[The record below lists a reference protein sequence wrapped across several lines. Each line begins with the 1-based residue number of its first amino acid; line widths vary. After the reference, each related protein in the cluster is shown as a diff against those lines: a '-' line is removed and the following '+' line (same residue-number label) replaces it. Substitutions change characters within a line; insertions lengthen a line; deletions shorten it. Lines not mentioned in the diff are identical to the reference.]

1 MAAAASSSRSRVPR
15 AGLSVGVA
23 VTLLLSGCPLQTAP
37 DRDALAVETL
47 PNLKL
52 PPAWVVPAE
61 TGPVLDNWIASVGG
75 SPLEALVAEAIQHNA
90 DLRVAVTRIE
100 QAAAGVRIAGGQ
112 MLPSVDLLAR
122 AGGDL
127 GGDSTGISGWL
138 LSASWELDLWG
149 RVRYG
154 KRAAEEQYASVEA
167 DVAAATQSVAALV
180 AKAWFLASEARQ
192 QRALAASMV
201 SSAADL
207 LRVAEDRQR
216 IGVGSELEVAQA
228 RASLQTLRDVERQ
241 LELAQSQA
249 TRSLETLL
257 GRYPSAEIEAQAAF
271 AALPASPAAGLPSE
285 LLERRPDVIA
295 AQRRINAA
303 FSRAGEAD
311 KARLPQL
318 SLTAGA
324 SYIDS
329 EVFVL
334 QEKDYP
340 VASLGANLF
349 APLFRGGALKAQY
362 EARVAD
368 QKQAAA
374 IWAQTGLKAFG
385 EVENALATEA
395 ALRAREPLLAAA
407 TRDNDRALK
416 LESERYRVG
425 NRDLRSVLLQQMELY
440 SSRSALLRVQA
451 EQRVNRVNL
460 HLALG
465 GGFGSSPALLS
476 ATSP

>member
-1 MAAAASSSRSRVPR
+1 MAAAPAGR
-15 AGLSVGVA
+15 AHLSLEWPKVGLA
-23 VTLLLSGCPLQTAP
+23 VSLLLSGCALQTAP
-37 DRDALAVETL
+37 DRASLAVETL
-47 PNLKL
+47 PNLQM
-52 PPAWVVPAE
+52 PPAWAAPSA
-61 TGPVLDNWIASVGG
+61 TGAVEDDWITAVGG
-75 SPLEALVAEAIQHNA
+75 AQLEALVAEAVKYNA
-90 DLRVAVTRIE
+90 DLRVAVTRID
-100 QAAAGVRIAGGQ
+100 QAAAGVRIAGGR
-112 MLPSVDLLAR
+112 MLPSVDLLGR

-138 LSASWELDLWG
+138 LSASWEADLWG

-154 KRAAEEQYASVEA
+154 RRAAEEQYASVEA

-192 QRALAASMV
+192 QRILAASMV
-201 SSAADL
+201 TSATDL
-207 LRVAEDRQR
+207 LRVAEDRR
-216 IGVGSELEVAQA
+216 RVGVGSELEVAQA

-249 TRSLETLL
+249 TRSLEMLL
-257 GRYPSAEIEAQAAF
+257 GRYPSAEIEAQPAF
-271 AALPASPAAGLPSE
+271 AALPAAPAAGLPSE

-295 AQRRINAA
+295 AQRRIDAA

-329 EVFVL
+329 EIFVL

-362 EARVAD
+362 EARLAD

-385 EVENALATEA
+385 EVEGALATEA
-395 ALRAREPLLAAA
+395 TLRAREPLLEAA
-407 TRDNDRALK
+407 TRDNDRALQ

-425 NRDLRSVLLQQMELY
+425 SRDLRSVLQQQMQLY

-465 GGFGSSPALLS
+465 GGFGGSPALLS
-476 ATSP
+476 AANP